1 MREFLDTHGEG
12 IHHVAF
18 DCDHAPWD
26 QRVANFAA
34 RGFASTQSGRCV
46 DQNSFPFFDTEGATT
61 TCLETYHFPE
71 GFAFPGP
78 TAPTAVVPSPP
89 PFWDRFIFA
98 FRSAAPGAV
107 PWQVTLASPHSSPAG
122 RCHAALPEQWLA
134 GRLVVAD
141 HALQRVRAAPLLSR
155 SGRHG
160 RAMAP
165 DERARTTALSRA
177 HATSPHG
184 DRLPP
189 GRFSRATRVSA
200 PAGWL
205 NCSSPEPLRHRRNFR
220 HLRAPRHRSAP
231 GSGRGACNDKPPA
244 NAYAPE
250 WGTGSQVR
258 YAL

>member
-1 MREFLDTHGEG
+1 MSPSTATTRHGTSG
-12 IHHVAF
+12 WRTSPRADPHRPSPAAASIRTPFPSSTPKARRPPASRTTTSPRASPSPGPPHRPRLCQARRRSGTDSSSPSDRPLRVQSRGRSRSRVPA
-18 DCDHAPWD
+18 APPP
-26 QRVANFAA
+26 V
-34 RGFASTQSGRCV
+34 
-46 DQNSFPFFDTEGATT
+46 GATRP
-61 TCLETYHFPE
+61 C
-71 GFAFPGP
+71 
-78 TAPTAVVPSPP
+78 PSSGWP
-89 PFWDRFIFA
+89 
-98 FRSAAPGAV
+98 
-107 PWQVTLASPHSSPAG
+107 
-122 RCHAALPEQWLA
+122 A